1 MRPPVRIALVGLGD
15 IAIRAHLPAL
25 EREPRVELAAL
36 VEVDPERLAIV
47 SALVPDVYATESV
60 EEVLDDPS
68 VDAVILATPPW
79 VTPALVRAALEAGKY
94 VLAEKPLAPTLA
106 EQLMLR
112 DLPGAL
118 DRLQVGLTYRHHPAV
133 DRLRELVAAD
143 AFGRPLYIQISV
155 CDERADP
162 VGEPEHYA
170 RRRQALEHALPVV
183 LDGIHACDRLNLMLG
198 EAPVELTGWA
208 LTSSPDFASPNV
220 NGASLT
226 YADGTIVRLEVVWL
240 YPTLP
245 PSQFVVT
252 GPRGRAVLHP
262 PTFELQIEI
271 DGKSEVVMPP
281 GDKTECCFAL
291 QLERFLT
298 ACSEGTPAVP
308 GLADALAAS
317 ELCERIAEACLRRG

>member
-1 MRPPVRIALVGLGD
+1 LRRFSTTRP
-15 IAIRAHLPAL
+15 
-25 EREPRVELAAL
+25 
-36 VEVDPERLAIV
+36 
-47 SALVPDVYATESV
+47 
-60 EEVLDDPS
+60 

-162 VGEPEHYA
+162 VGEPDHYA

-240 YPTLP
+240 YPTLRP
-245 PSQFVVT
+245 ESVRRHRPTRSSGASPAHVRTADRDRREERGRDAARRQDRVLLRAPART
-252 GPRGRAVLHP
+252 LPYRMQRRHPGGPGPRGCAR
-262 PTFELQIEI
+262 
-271 DGKSEVVMPP
+271 GK
-281 GDKTECCFAL
+281 
-291 QLERFLT
+291 
-298 ACSEGTPAVP
+298 
-308 GLADALAAS
+308 
-317 ELCERIAEACLRRG
+317 